1 MMLLLFHVLYTLI
14 SPYVGYHAREREY
27 GSLPG
32 MIGVAAEMRCVGVQ
46 ATPVCWRTR
55 LSSGNESR
63 GLRECYMSNVVCM
76 GFERHLVPLII

>member
-32 MIGVAAEMRCVGVQ
+32 MIGVAAEMRCVG
-46 ATPVCWRTR
+46 
-55 LSSGNESR
+55 
-63 GLRECYMSNVVCM
+63 GLDSVRVMKVV
-76 GFERHLVPLII
+76 G